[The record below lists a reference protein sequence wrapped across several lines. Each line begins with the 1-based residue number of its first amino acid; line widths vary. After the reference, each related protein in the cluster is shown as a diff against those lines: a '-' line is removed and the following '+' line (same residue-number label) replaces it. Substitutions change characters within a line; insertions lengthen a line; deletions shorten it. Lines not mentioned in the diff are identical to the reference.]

1 MLSFSLS
8 RFPSVSL
15 FPSSRTPPPPP
26 PPPLVVV
33 VEIPL
38 CLSGMMRRVP
48 LLLLF
53 LLLLLL
59 LLVLRRRLLLAFH
72 RAASS
77 TYGTT
82 RRDEAALPSVARAP
96 ISRGAAAMPFP
107 SSRSTSTVEL
117 LSSGPPSCR
126 GRTRAHS
133 LPRGERRTKIS
144 RCCERVRRSHR
155 SRRRR
160 RQRRL
165 APSTSSQLL
174 AVNRTT

>member
-26 PPPLVVV
+26 PPPPLVVVV

-38 CLSGMMRRVP
+38 FLSGMMRRVP

-53 LLLLLL
+53 LLLLLR
-59 LLVLRRRLLLAFH
+59 LLVLRRRLLLSFH

-107 SSRSTSTVEL
+107 SSRSTPTVEL

-126 GRTRAHS
+126 GRTRAFTPPWRETHEDFTM
-133 LPRGERRTKIS
+133 L
-144 RCCERVRRSHR
+144 
-155 SRRRR
+155 
-160 RQRRL
+160 
-165 APSTSSQLL
+165 
-174 AVNRTT
+174 

>member
-15 FPSSRTPPPPP
+15 FPSSRTPPPP
-26 PPPLVVV
+26 LVAV

-38 CLSGMMRRVP
+38 CLSPLFLSGMMRRVP

-53 LLLLLL
+53 LLLLLR
-59 LLVLRRRLLLAFH
+59 LLVLRRRLLLSFH

-117 LSSGPPSCR
+117 LSSGPR
-126 GRTRAHS
+126 AVAVARAHS
-133 LPRGERRTKIS
+133 LPRGERRTKNFTM
-144 RCCERVRRSHR
+144 
-155 SRRRR
+155 
-160 RQRRL
+160 L
-165 APSTSSQLL
+165 
-174 AVNRTT
+174 